1 MTELNQ
7 LLDKDVIEKLKDVDP
22 NAALAELTSKL
33 AKVSTKNNSNEEN
46 DSDDDNDDTND
57 DTNEASSGP
66 QPQIVGDANRKKL
79 REKLKSMRDARRGR
93 DFALQ
98 KDINMIKENSMY
110 QNMGNNMDV
119 SKVMMQMIG
128 NMGHSSKQKKM
139 MKKRVDKMLEKMES

>member
-7 LLDKDVIEKLKDVDP
+7 LLDKDLIEKFKDVDP

-33 AKVSTKNNSNEEN
+33 AKVSTKNSSSEDN
-46 DSDDDNDDTND
+46 DSDDDNDAND
-57 DTNEASSGP
+57 DTNETSSAP
-66 QPQIVGDANRKKL
+66 QPQMVGDANRKKL